1 MNSKAEEGLVTT
13 EVASEGKNG
22 DSQPQEGSAT
32 SSENAE
38 SPLAESSEPSAVDPL
53 AALQSEVARW
63 KDLALRSQAELDNFR
78 KRMAREKADAI
89 RFGNAALLES
99 LLPVVDNFRFGL
111 EAAKREAGPS
121 VVVDG
126 MSMVYKQLNDFLE
139 QAGVQE
145 VEAEGKPFDPNL
157 HDAVQEASSQEVEA
171 GHVLSVVRRGFR
183 LYDRLL
189 RPANVI
195 VSRGPVVEV
204 AEPAAVEQQ
213 PGSEEP
219 LASPNE

>member
-1 MNSKAEEGLVTT
+1 MTVEVKGEG
-13 EVASEGKNG
+13 ENGGAQPQG
-22 DSQPQEGSAT
+22 DSTRSLGDAGSPVDLV
-32 SSENAE
+32 EN
-38 SPLAESSEPSAVDPL
+38 SEPSAIDPL
-53 AALQSEVARW
+53 AGLQNEVAKW

-111 EAAKREAGPS
+111 DAARREAGPS

-126 MSMVYKQLNDFLE
+126 MSMVYKQLNDILE

-145 VEAEGKPFDPNL
+145 VEAEGKPFDPNF
-157 HDAVQEASSQEVEA
+157 HEAVQEEASQEVEA

-195 VSRGPVVEV
+195 VSRGPAGV
-204 AEPAAVEQQ
+204 AESAAELQ

-219 LASPNE
+219 VASPNE